1 MTLKKLLH
9 NIVFLSPN
17 AENHKAVKYMFM
29 CAQIFCCALCLPVC
43 VLHYSIAHKL
53 FSCLLLIVT
62 AVALPWLLYFLAH
75 FCIGL
80 AEAIM
85 ISWRKVR
92 DAWKDDAKPLPAI
105 DDYFLSRHIYE
116 TNGELNGVNIALE
129 DIHRKKEEERDAQE
143 RKAIELVRA
152 ELSEKA
158 QTEMDELRRQHVEET
173 KQLTE
178 EHENRVSQL
187 NVKFKEDMTQ
197 AVIEACRVVSEKE
210 RENTEIAVRSAEE
223 ELDRIHS
230 EEIRRLKENQE
241 EEIAQISLA
250 FQEEEAHTVE
260 KAKAELAEDLNSKHE
275 KELAELRS
283 RHEEEKS
290 IAIEKARAEAANELL
305 KEKEEAIRQTE
316 KNLNSKHE
324 EELALLKKSFEDE
337 LDSKN
342 QKFEEEI
349 SQLQMVHEAELSTR
363 LEENTVH
370 VRQEVEAEYYH
381 KMEEEADAEM
391 LERERIAMERDNRA
405 AGAKWGMVR
414 SMNEDSPLCLM
425 MEPKKCEEFAMRLIE
440 VKLNIF
446 NRQTRTP
453 IILGKPDKQSTGATA
468 SYEIAAM
475 FINVFS
481 GEDRLNGK
489 ALGELMACWFPDVI
503 SKDTAASYLSYVNTN
518 TKIRDGLKRV
528 EKGEKKFLKIKTK
541 ILNAKDILDP
551 IDYYSRLGRQ

>member
-116 TNGELNGVNIALE
+116 TNGELNGVNIALA
-129 DIHRKKEEERDAQE
+129 DIRQKQKEERDAQE
-143 RKAIELVRA
+143 RQAMESLRT

-158 QTEMDELRRQHVEET
+158 RAEMDGLRRQHEEET
-173 KQLTE
+173 MQLTRM
-178 EHENRVSQL
+178 HENRVSQL
-187 NVKFKEDMTQ
+187 NSKFKEDKAQ
-197 AVIEACRVVSEKE
+197 AVIEACRVVSAKE
-210 RENTEIAVRSAEE
+210 RKNTEMAVTEAVEE
-223 ELDRIHS
+223 QDRIHS
-230 EEIRRLKENQE
+230 EEMRQLKENQE
-241 EEIAQISLA
+241 KEIAQTL
-250 FQEEEAHTVE
+250 E
-260 KAKAELAEDLNSKHE
+260 KARNEMAEDLNSRHE

-316 KNLNSKHE
+316 KDLNAKHE
-324 EELALLKKSFEDE
+324 EDLALLTKSFESE
-337 LDSKN
+337 MDSKN

-349 SQLQMVHEAELSTR
+349 SLLQKAHEAELSTR
-363 LEENTVH
+363 LEENAVH

-381 KMEEEADAEM
+381 KMEVEADAEM

-405 AGAKWGMVR
+405 VGAKWGMVR

>member
-116 TNGELNGVNIALE
+116 TNGELNGVNIALA
-129 DIHRKKEEERDAQE
+129 DIRQKQKEERDAQE
-143 RKAIELVRA
+143 RQAMESLRT

-158 QTEMDELRRQHVEET
+158 RAEMDGLRRQHEEET
-173 KQLTE
+173 MQLTRM
-178 EHENRVSQL
+178 HENRVSQL
-187 NVKFKEDMTQ
+187 NSKFKEDKAQ
-197 AVIEACRVVSEKE
+197 AVIEACRVVSAKE
-210 RENTEIAVRSAEE
+210 RKNTEMAVTEAVEE
-223 ELDRIHS
+223 QDRIHS
-230 EEIRRLKENQE
+230 EEMRQLKENQVK
-241 EEIAQISLA
+241 EIAQTL
-250 FQEEEAHTVE
+250 E
-260 KAKAELAEDLNSKHE
+260 KARNEMAEDLNSKHE

-381 KMEEEADAEM
+381 KMEVEADAEM

>member
-9 NIVFLSPN
+9 NIIFLSPN

-29 CAQIFCCALCLPVC
+29 CAQIFCCALCLTVC
-43 VLHYSIAHKL
+43 VMHYSITQKL

-62 AVALPWLLYFLAH
+62 AIALPWLLYFLAH

-116 TNGELNGVNIALE
+116 TNGELNGVNIALA
-129 DIHRKKEEERDAQE
+129 DIRQKQKEERDAQE
-143 RKAIELVRA
+143 RQAMESLRTA
-152 ELSEKA
+152 LSEKA
-158 QTEMDELRRQHVEET
+158 RAEMDDLRRQHEEET
-173 KQLTE
+173 MQLTRM
-178 EHENRVSQL
+178 HENRVSQL
-187 NVKFKEDMTQ
+187 NSKFKEDKAQ
-197 AVIEACRVVSEKE
+197 AVIEACRVVSAKE
-210 RENTEIAVRSAEE
+210 RNNTEMAVTEAVEE
-223 ELDRIHS
+223 QDRIHS
-230 EEIRRLKENQE
+230 EEMRQLKENQE
-241 EEIAQISLA
+241 KEIAQTL
-250 FQEEEAHTVE
+250 E
-260 KAKAELAEDLNSKHE
+260 KARNEMAEDLNSKHE

-290 IAIEKARAEAANELL
+290 IAIEKARAEAANELQ

-316 KNLNSKHE
+316 KELNSKHE
-324 EELALLKKSFEDE
+324 EELALLTKSFEDE

-349 SQLQMVHEAELSTR
+349 SQLQKAHEAELSTR
-363 LEENTVH
+363 LEENAVH

-381 KMEEEADAEM
+381 KMEVEADAEM

>member
-29 CAQIFCCALCLPVC
+29 CAQVFCCALCLPVC

-116 TNGELNGVNIALE
+116 TNGELNGVNIALA
-129 DIHRKKEEERDAQE
+129 DIRQKQKEERDAQE
-143 RKAIELVRA
+143 RQAMESLRT
-152 ELSEKA
+152 ELSENA
-158 QTEMDELRRQHVEET
+158 RAEMDGLRRQHEEET
-173 KQLTE
+173 MQLTRM
-178 EHENRVSQL
+178 HENRVSQL
-187 NVKFKEDMTQ
+187 NSKFKEDKAQ
-197 AVIEACRVVSEKE
+197 AVIEACRVVSAKE
-210 RENTEIAVRSAEE
+210 RKNTEMAVTEAVEE
-223 ELDRIHS
+223 QDRIHS
-230 EEIRRLKENQE
+230 EEMRQLKENQE
-241 EEIAQISLA
+241 KEIAQTL
-250 FQEEEAHTVE
+250 E
-260 KAKAELAEDLNSKHE
+260 KARNEMAEDLNSRHE

-316 KNLNSKHE
+316 KDLNAKHE
-324 EELALLKKSFEDE
+324 EDLALLTKSFECE
-337 LDSKN
+337 MDSKN

-349 SQLQMVHEAELSTR
+349 SQLQKAHEAELSTR
-363 LEENTVH
+363 LEENAVH

-381 KMEEEADAEM
+381 KMEVEADAEM

>member
-1 MTLKKLLH
+1 MESLRT
-9 NIVFLSPN
+9 
-17 AENHKAVKYMFM
+17 
-29 CAQIFCCALCLPVC
+29 
-43 VLHYSIAHKL
+43 
-53 FSCLLLIVT
+53 
-62 AVALPWLLYFLAH
+62 
-75 FCIGL
+75 
-80 AEAIM
+80 
-85 ISWRKVR
+85 
-92 DAWKDDAKPLPAI
+92 
-105 DDYFLSRHIYE
+105 
-116 TNGELNGVNIALE
+116 
-129 DIHRKKEEERDAQE
+129 
-143 RKAIELVRA
+143 

-158 QTEMDELRRQHVEET
+158 RAEMDGLRRQHEEET
-173 KQLTE
+173 MQLTRM
-178 EHENRVSQL
+178 HENRVSQL
-187 NVKFKEDMTQ
+187 NSKFKEDKAQ
-197 AVIEACRVVSEKE
+197 AVIEACRVVSAKE
-210 RENTEIAVRSAEE
+210 RKNTEMAVTEAVEE
-223 ELDRIHS
+223 QDRIHS
-230 EEIRRLKENQE
+230 EEMRQLKENQE
-241 EEIAQISLA
+241 KEIAQTL
-250 FQEEEAHTVE
+250 E
-260 KAKAELAEDLNSKHE
+260 KARNEMAEDLNSRHE

-381 KMEEEADAEM
+381 KMEVEADAEM

-518 TKIRDGLKRV
+518 TKIRD
-528 EKGEKKFLKIKTK
+528 
-541 ILNAKDILDP
+541 
-551 IDYYSRLGRQ
+551 

>member
-116 TNGELNGVNIALE
+116 TNGELNGVNIALA
-129 DIHRKKEEERDAQE
+129 DIRQKQKEERDAQE
-143 RKAIELVRA
+143 RQAMESLRT

-158 QTEMDELRRQHVEET
+158 RAEMDGLRRQHEEET
-173 KQLTE
+173 MQLTRM
-178 EHENRVSQL
+178 HENRVSQL
-187 NVKFKEDMTQ
+187 NSKFKEDKAQ
-197 AVIEACRVVSEKE
+197 AVIEACRVVSAKE
-210 RENTEIAVRSAEE
+210 RKNTEMAVTEAVEE
-223 ELDRIHS
+223 QDRIHS
-230 EEIRRLKENQE
+230 EEMRQLKENHE
-241 EEIAQISLA
+241 KEIAQTL
-250 FQEEEAHTVE
+250 E
-260 KAKAELAEDLNSKHE
+260 KARNEMAEDLNSRHE
-275 KELAELRS
+275 KELDELRS

-316 KNLNSKHE
+316 KDLNAKHE
-324 EELALLKKSFEDE
+324 EDLALLTKSFESE
-337 LDSKN
+337 MDSKN

-349 SQLQMVHEAELSTR
+349 SLLQKAHEAELSTR
-363 LEENTVH
+363 LEENAVH

-381 KMEEEADAEM
+381 KMEVEADAEM